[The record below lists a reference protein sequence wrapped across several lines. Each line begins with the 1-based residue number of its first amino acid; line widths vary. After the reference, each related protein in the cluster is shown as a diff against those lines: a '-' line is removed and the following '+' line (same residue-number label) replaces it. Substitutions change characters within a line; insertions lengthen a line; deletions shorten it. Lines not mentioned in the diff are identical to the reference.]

1 MLSLILNRW
10 ADMAK
15 VRHDEIIPECNIDT
29 NLVETLLKMINLER
43 YNYDEYIVQHSHGI
57 GEVTR
62 TMQTARNLKDSFALG
77 VVDDDPKVPNYKK
90 EFRELA
96 QSPHLKL
103 LKHPEKDHYLL
114 VVSKAMETLINA
126 SAHGQGINPSDYGF
140 PENTKDYKST
150 TKDESSRS
158 NPNYKNLFKKLSGS
172 GEICLMKN
180 LLDKF
185 VNERDGLSEDE
196 LKQVFKDIGY

>member
-1 MLSLILNRW
+1 
-10 ADMAK
+10 MAK

-77 VVDDDPKVPNYKK
+77 VVDDDPKVPN
-90 EFRELA
+90 
-96 QSPHLKL
+96 
-103 LKHPEKDHYLL
+103 
-114 VVSKAMETLINA
+114 
-126 SAHGQGINPSDYGF
+126 HGQGINPLDYGF
-140 PENTKDYKST
+140 PENTKDYRST
-150 TKDESSRS
+150 TKDESSRT
-158 NPNYKNLFKKLSGS
+158 NPHYKNLFKKLSVS

>member
-1 MLSLILNRW
+1 
-10 ADMAK
+10 MAK
-15 VRHDEIIPECNIDT
+15 VRHDE
-29 NLVETLLKMINLER
+29 
-43 YNYDEYIVQHSHGI
+43 
-57 GEVTR
+57 
-62 TMQTARNLKDSFALG
+62 
-77 VVDDDPKVPNYKK
+77 PKVPNYKK

-180 LLDKF
+180 LLDKL